1 MIAVVNATPLISLAI
16 LGHLDL
22 LRQIFTEVI
31 APTGVYEEVVTRGAG
46 RSGARAVAEARSL
59 RVLC

>member
-16 LGHLDL
+16 LGRLDL

-31 APTGVYEEVVTRGAG
+31 APPAVYEEVVTQGAG
-46 RSGARAVAEARSL
+46 RSGARAVAEAKRK
-59 RVLC
+59 